1 MTQDRFSDAVELA
14 DGPEDAGMAAA
25 VERVRE
31 ILVEGERLDGYAP
44 QRRIFALVAR
54 RAIVVATSGRCLI
67 IRRNLISGFV
77 MQDIRWQDVVDVQL
91 EEGTF
96 ASTLTISTQD
106 GTVHRVGGL
115 RKAAAR
121 RVYVLC
127 QAQEQA
133 WREKNRV
140 REMEEARA
148 RAGGVHVGTSPVH
161 IDDVGAAAGTASDAP
176 AARLQRAKELLDQG
190 LISDAE
196 YESVK
201 AKVLSDL

>member
-1 MTQDRFSDAVELA
+1 MADDRIDAVELA
-14 DGPEDAGMAAA
+14 DGPEDFGMAAA

-31 ILVEGERLDGYAP
+31 ILVEGERLEGYAP
-44 QRRIFALVAR
+44 QRRAFALLNR

-67 IRRNLISGFV
+67 IRRNLISGFM
-77 MQDIRWQDVVDVQL
+77 MQDIRWQDVTDVRL

-96 ASTLTISTQD
+96 ASTLTIATQD

-115 RKAAAR
+115 RKAASR
-121 RVYVLC
+121 RVYVVC

-161 IDDVGAAAGTASDAP
+161 IDDIGAAGGAASDAP

-196 YESVK
+196 YEAVK
-201 AKVLSDL
+201 AKVLADL